1 MSVLRLLDSRITSEA
16 LSLLTKAAPGFNG
29 RATLYIESSL
39 PCIFIKVTCG
49 VARRLSAATMRLI
62 YMKTP
67 VRFRRVHRAQPP
79 ISLSASRLYAPCQ
92 FSIFGPLYKTALP
105 AT

>member
-1 MSVLRLLDSRITSEA
+1 MFRIVSEA

-49 VARRLSAATMRLI
+49 VARRLHAATMRLI
-62 YMKTP
+62 YNKYCLFSHLNYGLFASYSYATVPPWAPITP
-67 VRFRRVHRAQPP
+67 WREG
-79 ISLSASRLYAPCQ
+79 SLCSL
-92 FSIFGPLYKTALP
+92 TV
-105 AT
+105 